1 MLAGRRENTHNT
13 HNRLSVKRA
22 SPLCLTRSPSF
33 SLSACALVSERRN
46 SRLISIGTMPFI
58 TNDEG
63 LASFVDQVR
72 GPFPPRLF
80 FPSHPIVEAHQ

>member
-1 MLAGRRENTHNT
+1 MRCLPGGGRTTHT
-13 HNRLSVKRA
+13 HRRLCEACVTLVSDA
-22 SPLCLTRSPSF
+22 PSFF
-33 SLSACALVSERRN
+33 SLSACTLVSERRN

-72 GPFPPRLF
+72 GPCPPRLF
-80 FPSHPIVEAHQ
+80 GFISSDC